1 MNGTSFLTCPQNK
14 TAMTSYIIRVVL
26 DHFSFLVDHASHLNS
41 GDQSLR
47 LGHLSH
53 RMRQEKDP
61 PGSGFSHAFENR
73 SKFFVWHCFSCL
85 YSNITPKLSRRETA

>member
-1 MNGTSFLTCPQNK
+1 
-14 TAMTSYIIRVVL
+14 MTSYIIWVVL
-26 DHFSFLVDHASHLNS
+26 DHFSFLVDHASHLSS

-53 RMRQEKDP
+53 RMKQEKDP
-61 PGSGFSHAFENR
+61 PGSGFSHALENR